1 MYKLINL
8 LEKMELNTKLLL
20 VMSSGIFLALLIGFQ
35 SIYTMNKLSNIQ
47 SNMYNMH
54 LVGITHLE
62 SVADGMNR
70 LAQGLRQIVRASNT
84 MELASAKKLLAS
96 SHKKVKEEALLCHDH
111 LLGNEAKNK
120 MSHFDILFD
129 SYAKNIDRA
138 MIMQSKNNSE
148 AAQYILSDEFKES
161 ADNTND
167 AVIEMIRLKQNDAKL
182 AMEKSILI
190 SENTQRFSL
199 WLLFFGLIIG
209 TASGYAVSI
218 SIRRPLSE
226 LGKKIENLAE
236 GQLEVNIPYTEY
248 KNEIGQM
255 ASSVLILQQGAKS
268 LKREYWIKEKIAEIN
283 RSVQS
288 AASFEE
294 FADAFSSALVP
305 IMGLIYGAFYL
316 LDEDGSTL
324 TRIGGYGGENETLR
338 KRTFGH
344 GEGLV
349 SQAIKEHRSITVSLS
364 DQEPFE
370 VITGL
375 GKLQVRTLLVSPIKN
390 HDTILAVLEVASL
403 SSFDEQQIL
412 LYEIVLPA
420 IAEKFQILIGNVATK
435 TLLNKTQAQALE
447 LAVSEHQLQSRR
459 DELEIINDKLGDQAS
474 QLEEQTEELKAQK
487 ESLLKQRDE
496 LETSHNI
503 LIQNEER
510 LQLMLDTSPIGITF
524 TTGGEIRFVNP
535 FFAKTF
541 GVKVGDN
548 AHHLYVHPEERDKL
562 LENLKRDGIVT
573 NLDVKMLDSEG
584 EIKDML
590 ATYLPMHYG
599 NEEGVLGWLR
609 DVTVERAATQEIEK
623 AKTLAEE
630 ATKAKSNFLA
640 NMSHEIRTPMNAI
653 IGMSHLALQTDLN
666 PKQRNYIL
674 KVDSSAKNLLG
685 IINDIL
691 DFSKIEAG
699 KIEFEHIDFYLED
712 VMDTLADLTVI
723 KVQEKGLELLFDID
737 TDLPTALIGDPFRL
751 GQVLINLVNNAIK
764 FTDKG
769 EITVG
774 VHKIS
779 DEADGVRVRFDITD
793 TGIGLS
799 EEQRNNLFKAFTQ
812 ADTSTTRKYG
822 GTGLGLTISKR
833 LVEIMEGTIGID
845 SQPGVG
851 STFHFTG
858 KFGVQI
864 EQRKLALDPKD
875 IEGLRILVVDDNA
888 NAREI
893 VLNILESF
901 KFIPTA
907 VTSGEEAILELENAQ
922 RDNKSYGLVL
932 MDWMMPEMDGI
943 ETIKRI
949 RNDVLLSKTPAF
961 VMVTAYSRDD
971 LLLRAEGI
979 HMDGLLVKPV
989 SPSTLLDTILN
1000 ALGKEAFQRTRKHE
1014 KEINAQEAIRSLQG
1028 SYLLLVED
1036 NEVNMELALELLQ
1049 DAGMKVDV
1057 AINGAE
1063 AVEKIKHTNYDGVL
1077 MDCQMP
1083 VMDGFEATHQI
1094 REDAR
1099 YKDLPILAMT
1109 ANAMA
1114 GDKEKCI
1121 EWGMND
1127 HIPKPIDVT
1136 QLFLTMARW
1145 IKPAKS
1151 SGSILQSLDE
1161 SEILHEIPEL
1171 EINNTLIRLGGNI
1184 KLLRKLIGRFS
1195 ETQIDVVLRIKEALA
1210 LDNTEA
1216 ARREAHTLKGLAGT
1230 IGAKLIEDH
1239 AQILENILKNNSTE
1253 GRDESIHNLEIDL
1266 INLLSRIK
1274 SVYGTSVESIPPS
1287 KNTSISVDKDKLAA
1301 KLKHFNEQ
1309 LTDLDSDASTTLIEL
1324 YDELSGF
1331 DEMKNIQKFVDE
1343 FEYEEAQKEL
1353 LVLANTL
1360 GILL

>member
-1 MYKLINL
+1 MFKVMIF

-20 VMSSGIFLALLIGFQ
+20 VMSAGIFLALLIGFQ
-35 SIYTMNKLSNIQ
+35 NIYTMRKLSNIQ

-62 SVADGMNR
+62 SVAEGVSR
-70 LAQGLRQIVRASNT
+70 LAQGLRQIVRATNAT
-84 MELASAKKLLAS
+84 ELNSAKNLLAS
-96 SHKKVKEEALLCHDH
+96 SQKKVKEESLISHEH
-111 LLGNEAKNK
+111 LLGNEAKTK
-120 MSHFDILFD
+120 MSHFDFLFD
-129 SYAKNIDRA
+129 SYAKKIDRA
-138 MIMQSKNNSE
+138 ILLQSKNNNE
-148 AAQYILSDEFKES
+148 AALYINGDEFKES
-161 ADNTND
+161 ANEAND
-167 AVIEMIRLKQNDAKL
+167 AVIEMIRLKEDDAKF
-182 AMEKSILI
+182 AMEESILI
-190 SENTQRFSL
+190 TENAQRVSL
-199 WLLFFGLIIG
+199 WLLFFGLILG
-209 TASGYAVSI
+209 SASGYAVSV
-218 SIRRPLSE
+218 SIRRPLKE
-226 LGKKIENLAE
+226 LEKKIGNLATGE
-236 GQLEVNIPYTEY
+236 LEVTIPYTGY
-248 KNEIGQM
+248 QNEIGQM
-255 ASSVLILQQGAKS
+255 ASSLLILQQGAMN
-268 LKREYWIKEKIAEIN
+268 LKREYWIKEKIALIH

-288 AASFEE
+288 AESYEA
-294 FADAFSSALVP
+294 FADALSSTLAP
-305 IMGLIYGAFYL
+305 IMGIVYAALYL
-316 LDEDGSTL
+316 PDEEGTSL
-324 TRIGGYGGENETLR
+324 KRIGGYGGEEAPTQ
-338 KRTFGH
+338 TFARA
-344 GEGLV
+344 EGLM
-349 SQAIKEHRSITVSLS
+349 SQALKEQKSIIVSLR
-364 DQEPFE
+364 EEETFE

-375 GKLQVRTLLVSPIKN
+375 GKLQICTLMISPIKN
-390 HDTILAVLEVASL
+390 RDTTLAVLEIASL
-403 SSFDEQQIL
+403 STFNEQQIL
-412 LYEIVLPA
+412 FYDVLLPI
-420 IAEKFQILIGNVATK
+420 IAEKFQILIGNVATR
-435 TLLNKTQAQALE
+435 TLLGTTQAQALE
-447 LAVSEHQLQSRR
+447 LAASTYQLQARR
-459 DELEIINDKLGDQAS
+459 DQLETINEQLGEQAS
-474 QLEEQTEELKAQK
+474 LLEEQTEELLSQQ

-496 LETSHNI
+496 LE
-503 LIQNEER
+503 
-510 LQLMLDTSPIGITF
+510 
-524 TTGGEIRFVNP
+524 V
-535 FFAKTF
+535 AK
-541 GVKVGDN
+541 
-548 AHHLYVHPEERDKL
+548 
-562 LENLKRDGIVT
+562 IVA
-573 NLDVKMLDSEG
+573 EG
-584 EIKDML
+584 
-590 ATYLPMHYG
+590 
-599 NEEGVLGWLR
+599 
-609 DVTVERAATQEIEK
+609 
-623 AKTLAEE
+623 

-653 IGMSHLALQTDLN
+653 IGMSHLALLTDLN

-723 KVQEKGLELLFDID
+723 KVQEKGLELLFDIG
-737 TDLPTALIGDPFRL
+737 TDIPTALIGDPFRL
-751 GQVLINLVNNAIK
+751 GQVLSNLVNNAIK

-779 DEADGVRVRFDITD
+779 DEEDGVRVRFDITD

-799 EEQRNNLFKAFTQ
+799 EEQRSNLFRAFTQ

-833 LVEIMEGTIGID
+833 LVEIMEGSIEIQ

-851 STFHFTG
+851 STFFFTA
-858 KFGVQI
+858 KFGVQG
-864 EQRKLALDPKD
+864 EQRHLSLDPKD

-893 VLNILESF
+893 VITILESF
-901 KFIPTA
+901 KFFPTA
-907 VTSGEEAILELENAQ
+907 VSSGESAIHELENAQ
-922 RDNKSYGLVL
+922 RNNNPYGLVL
-932 MDWMMPEMDGI
+932 MDWMMPDMDGI

-949 RNDVLLSKTPAF
+949 RNDVLLSQTPAF
-961 VMVTAYSRDD
+961 IMVTAYSRDD
-971 LLLRAEGI
+971 LLQRAEGV
-979 HMDGLLVKPV
+979 HLDGLLVKPV

-1000 ALGKEAFQRTRKHE
+1000 ALGKEAFQRTRKQE
-1014 KEINAQEAIRSLQG
+1014 KESNAQEAIQSLQG

-1049 DAGMKVDV
+1049 ESGIRVDV

-1063 AVEKIKHTNYDGVL
+1063 AVEKVKLTDYDGVL

-1083 VMDGFEATHQI
+1083 IMDGFEATRQI
-1094 REDAR
+1094 RQDSR
-1099 YKDLPILAMT
+1099 FKDLPILAMT

-1121 EWGMND
+1121 AWGMND
-1127 HIPKPIDVT
+1127 HIPKPINVT

-1145 IKPAKS
+1145 IKPANPHA
-1151 SGSILQSLDE
+1151 SILPSRNE
-1161 SEILHEIPEL
+1161 PEILPDIPEL

-1184 KLLRKLIGRFS
+1184 KLLRKLISRFS
-1195 ETQIDVVLRIKEALA
+1195 ETQIDAVLRIKEALA
-1210 LDNTEA
+1210 LHNIEV

-1239 AQILENILKNNSTE
+1239 AQTVENMLKENVTE
-1253 GRDESIHNLEIDL
+1253 GRDEAIHTLEIDL

-1274 SVYGTSVESIPPS
+1274 SVYGTSVETLPAS

-1360 GILL
+1360 GIMI